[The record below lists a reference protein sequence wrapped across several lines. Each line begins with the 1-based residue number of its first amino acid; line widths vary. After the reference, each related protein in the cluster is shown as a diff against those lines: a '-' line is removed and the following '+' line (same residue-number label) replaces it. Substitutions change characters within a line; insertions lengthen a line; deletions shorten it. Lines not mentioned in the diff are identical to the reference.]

1 MKNFRKVTLA
11 ITLLLGIFLF
21 VVSIPVT
28 SKMVMEKFYD
38 FEMEKKYRITELNE
52 MYKGA
57 PTEYEFGGS
66 KIDIYRILEENK
78 SYENPRGDLVTPADI
93 YVTVDSLTQE
103 VLKGYPVKVGQD
115 GLNQYTHYIS
125 YWRVLDK
132 KTDQESFV
140 IVLRMNG
147 AKERMI
153 GNRMEG
159 FVPIEELKYMAITI
173 KEDGTLTKE
182 PFTYKNKNKL
192 QTKLIPPMHF
202 GGAGHYTDD
211 WNGYPVFY
219 FPLLYPFLTT
229 ILGIILFCLSIRK
242 LKNSL

>member
-1 MKNFRKVTLA
+1 MKNIRKVTLA

-21 VVSIPVT
+21 VVSIPIT
-28 SKMVMEKFYD
+28 SEMVMEKFYD
-38 FEMEKKYRITELNE
+38 FEMEKNYRITELNE

-66 KIDIYRILEENK
+66 KIDIYRILKENE
-78 SYENPRGDLVTPADI
+78 SYEDPWGNLVTPADI

-103 VLKGYPVKVGQD
+103 ALKGYPVKVGQE
-115 GLNQYTHYIS
+115 GLNQYTYYIS

-147 AKERMI
+147 AIERMI

-202 GGAGHYTDD
+202 GGAGYYTDD

-219 FPLLYPFLTT
+219 FPLLYPFLTA
-229 ILGIILFCLSIRK
+229 ILGILLICLSIRK